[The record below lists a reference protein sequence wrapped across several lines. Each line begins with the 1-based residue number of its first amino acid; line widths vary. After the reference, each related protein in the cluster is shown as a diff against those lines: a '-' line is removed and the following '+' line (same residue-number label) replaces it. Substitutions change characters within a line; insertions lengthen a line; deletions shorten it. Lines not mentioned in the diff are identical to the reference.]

1 MILAKVFNSIY
12 QNRGGIILI
21 DYYGNQYICGSP
33 DKNKPIKEI
42 LFNPEKDNKS
52 FYLCNIPL
60 KNNKMFC
67 EKDKSEILNN
77 QIIEMRYSPDNSED
91 MLWTPLRVRT
101 DKENPQFFI
110 TANKIWKTIIN
121 PVTTE
126 LITGLEEV
134 YNIKDKILE
143 SDEKSKYQYYVE
155 ESLRED
161 DHTADISLRKLHNFI
176 KNSFELF
183 TYT

>member
-1 MILAKVFNSIY
+1 M
-12 QNRGGIILI
+12 
-21 DYYGNQYICGSP
+21 
-33 DKNKPIKEI
+33 E
-42 LFNPEKDNKS
+42 
-52 FYLCNIPL
+52 
-60 KNNKMFC
+60 
-67 EKDKSEILNN
+67 
-77 QIIEMRYSPDNSED
+77 
-91 MLWTPLRVRT
+91 
-101 DKENPQFFI
+101 
-110 TANKIWKTIIN
+110 IWKTIIN

-176 KNSFELF
+176 KNSLITAICSIGNSPISIMDTSIGRGGDIKKYLYSKNKIKFLLG
-183 TYT
+183 